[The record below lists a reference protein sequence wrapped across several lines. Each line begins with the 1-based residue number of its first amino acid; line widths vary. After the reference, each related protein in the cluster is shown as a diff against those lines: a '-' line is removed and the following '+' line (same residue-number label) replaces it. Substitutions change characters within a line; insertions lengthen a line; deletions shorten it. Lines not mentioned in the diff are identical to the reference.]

1 MIRILLLLLLY
12 PAFVFAQQREVF
24 RIDSLTKEG
33 ILLDKGWKWH
43 AGDNPEWAKVDFDDA
58 AWQSI
63 NPTKD
68 IFDLPQIPKNGKIG
82 WLRLTLSLDSA
93 IRYPLV
99 LMIEQSGA
107 SEIYLNGNLIH
118 HYGILSSNPKQI
130 KAFDPLFNPLPLPI
144 NNNQLTQTL
153 SIRYAL
159 QSNIT
164 YPTFFG
170 KKNSGFK
177 AQLISTENGIE
188 FQTNIIKD
196 QRNNIQ
202 NIGIFGVLSIL
213 FLSIY
218 LFFPKR
224 LANLYFG
231 IYCMLQLI
239 LSYTFYKNSSLNA
252 VEFYNFSSNLAVN
265 LQITSYLLMLL
276 AVYTI
281 LEQKKGITYWFF
293 VVLGLST
300 IVFTFFSPKIGWILF
315 VIISSFLNVDI
326 TFVSFIAIKNKKRG
340 AWIIALGAVIF
351 IICWSIFLL
360 QYYQI
365 FNYPSNLFYLTA
377 VLSIPVA
384 FAIFL
389 SFDFGLVNK
398 ELQQKFIENEKLSEE
413 KQQILF
419 AQNERLEKQVTE
431 RTAELNQSLN
441 VLKATQSQLIQ
452 SEKLASLGELTAG
465 IAHEIQNP
473 LNFVNNFSDLSVEL
487 LEEMET
493 EFRAGK
499 SNDAF
504 EIAADLKQ
512 NLSKI
517 NHHGQRAS
525 AIVKGMLEHSRT
537 SSGTKVVT
545 DINALADEYL
555 RLAYHG
561 LRAKDSSFNATM
573 ETHFDSDLPKIEVIP
588 QDIGRVL
595 LNLINNAFYAVN
607 QRNSTVETLH
617 ATSLQYQPTVT
628 ITTRK
633 LENAIEISVKDNGNG
648 IPENIK
654 DKIFQPFFTT
664 KPTGQGTGLG
674 LSLAYDIVTK
684 GHGGTIEVDS
694 LKGEGTAFI
703 LKLPIQLN

>member
-1 MIRILLLLLLY
+1 MMKKALLFLLLFPVCL
-12 PAFVFAQQREVF
+12 FSQQREVF
-24 RIDSLTKEG
+24 RIDSLSKEG

-43 AGDNPEWAKVDFDDA
+43 AGDNPEWAKPEFDDA
-58 AWQSI
+58 NWADI

-68 IFDLPQIPKNGKIG
+68 IFDLPQIPKNGKIV

-93 IRYPLV
+93 ISYPLV
-99 LMIEQSGA
+99 LMIQQSGA

-130 KAFDPLFNPLPLPI
+130 KAFDPLSNPLPLPI
-144 NNNQLTQTL
+144 NNNQLSQAL

-159 QSNIT
+159 QPNIAYT
-164 YPTFFG
+164 NLFE

-188 FQTNIIKD
+188 FQTNTMKN
-196 QRNNIQ
+196 QRDDIQ
-202 NIGIFGVLSIL
+202 NIGIFGVLSII
-213 FLSIY
+213 FLSIF

-239 LSYTFYKNSSLNA
+239 LYYTFYKSSSLNA
-252 VEFYNFSSNLAVN
+252 VEFYNFSSNLALN
-265 LQITSYLLMLL
+265 LQVTSYLLMLL

-281 LEQKKGITYWFF
+281 LEQKKGIVYWFF
-293 VVLGLST
+293 VVLGLFT
-300 IVFTFFSPKIGWILF
+300 ILFTFFSPKIGWIFF

-360 QYYQI
+360 QFYQI
-365 FNYPSNLFYLTA
+365 FNIPGNKFFLIA

-384 FAIFL
+384 FAVFL
-389 SFDFGLVNK
+389 SYDFGQVNK
-398 ELQQKFIENEKLSEE
+398 ELQQKFMENEKLSEE

-419 AQNERLEKQVTE
+419 AQNETLEKQVTE

-441 VLKATQSQLIQ
+441 VLKATQAQLIQ

-473 LNFVNNFSDLSVEL
+473 LNFVNNFAEVSAEL
-487 LEEMET
+487 LDDMKADLQNGRTT
-493 EFRAGK
+493 EA
-499 SNDAF
+499 A
-504 EIAADLKQ
+504 EIADDLQ
-512 NLSKI
+512 VNLQKI

-537 SSGTKVVT
+537 STGTKVAT
-545 DINALADEYL
+545 DLNALADEYL

-561 LRAKDSSFNATM
+561 LRAKDSNFNATM
-573 ETHFDSDLPKIEVIP
+573 ETHFDPDLPKIEVIP

-595 LNLINNAFYAVN
+595 VNLINNAFYVVN
-607 QRNSTVETLH
+607 EKAKQEIGGYSPIVTV
-617 ATSLQYQPTVT
+617 S
-628 ITTRK
+628 TRK
-633 LENAIEISVKDNGNG
+633 LADVIEISVKDNGNG
-648 IPENIK
+648 IPEMIK

-684 GHGGTIEVDS
+684 GHGGTLEVDS
-694 LKGEGTAFI
+694 QEKIGTSFTISLPVTSLKH
-703 LKLPIQLN
+703 